1 MIILLTITLFYH
13 YLGHFEMRKTI
24 WISVLLLITI
34 CNWYS
39 STFLQFLSP
48 SISSRQRYF
57 VEFSVV
63 TQMFRTISYALT
75 LCDQTDK
82 DTVVEAIEYNFY
94 LPLFCGPWCI
104 YPIFRADRLERRTKV
119 FEYN

>member
-13 YLGHFEMRKTI
+13 YLGYFEMRKTI
-24 WISVLLLITI
+24 WISVLLLIAI

-39 STFLQFLSP
+39 SIFLQFLSP

-94 LPLFCGPWCI
+94 LPLFCGPWSI

-119 FEYN
+119 YLKV